1 MMVPPLLVQT
11 VAVTQEEGHL
21 LPEQTM
27 AGSEETEAVVG
38 RTEKPLLT
46 LLNCPS

>member
-11 VAVTQEEGHL
+11 VAVMQEEGHL

-27 AGSEETEAVVG
+27 AGSEVRGAVAG